1 MKKIKLVIAIIRAY
15 IWFNIFLLFKGVT
28 MLFDL
33 STRKSGTVLANIGT
47 GSVII
52 TVEFAARYANVEF
65 VTRKDHVNCHHALPD
80 WIKIEVIEA
89 KRRRSR
95 LKISWHVKHQSLA
108 RYVVTG

>member
-1 MKKIKLVIAIIRAY
+1 
-15 IWFNIFLLFKGVT
+15 

-47 GSVII
+47 GSVIV
-52 TVEFAARYANVEF
+52 TVEFAARYANVDF
-65 VTRKDHVNCHHALPD
+65 VTKKACAGCHHDAPD
-80 WIKIEVIEA
+80 WIKIEIIEA